1 MEELIRKE
9 TLTLQA
15 CNLKHTHTNTAT
27 HTQPFAFYLKVKN
40 HNPLFATSNAKRN
53 SSIISYTSEM
63 IKGMFCV
70 LKAGDMEE
78 DAIFF
83 KNRLDELNHKYINLE
98 ETVVLSLSA

>member
-9 TLTLQA
+9 TLTLQEFT
-15 CNLKHTHTNTAT
+15 LKHTHTHKQSNT
-27 HTQPFAFYLKVKN
+27 HTTFRF
-40 HNPLFATSNAKRN
+40 LFKSKKSQSFICNKQR
-53 SSIISYTSEM
+53 YTSE
-63 IKGMFCV
+63 IVKGMFCV